1 MDSLVVVPI
10 SQAMARQR
18 SGRAGRT
25 GPGKCYR
32 LYTEEAYKNEM
43 LPTTIPEL
51 QRTNLA
57 NTVLTL
63 KAMGINDLIG
73 FNFMDPPPVQT
84 LITAMEQLYSLEA
97 LDEEGLLTKLGR
109 KMAEFPLEPN
119 LSKVLI
125 KSADIGFSDE
135 VLSVIAML
143 SVQNIWYRPKEK
155 QTLSDQK
162 RAKFFQ
168 PEGDHLTLLAVY
180 EAWKNTGY
188 SNPWCFEN
196 FIQARS
202 LRRALDVRKQ
212 LLQIMD
218 RQKIDIISCGKNWV
232 KVRKAIVSGFF
243 THAAKKDPQEGYKTL
258 TEGQTVYLHPS
269 SSLFHKNP
277 DWVIYHELVL
287 TSKEYMREVTAIDPK
302 WLPEFAPK
310 FFRQADPNKMT
321 KRKKSVKIEPMTSKF
336 KNEKPNDWRI
346 SKQKTYHS

>member
-1 MDSLVVVPI
+1 
-10 SQAMARQR
+10 
-18 SGRAGRT
+18 
-25 GPGKCYR
+25 
-32 LYTEEAYKNEM
+32 
-43 LPTTIPEL
+43 
-51 QRTNLA
+51 
-57 NTVLTL
+57 
-63 KAMGINDLIG
+63 
-73 FNFMDPPPVQT
+73 
-84 LITAMEQLYSLEA
+84 
-97 LDEEGLLTKLGR
+97 
-109 KMAEFPLEPN
+109 
-119 LSKVLI
+119 
-125 KSADIGFSDE
+125 
-135 VLSVIAML
+135 
-143 SVQNIWYRPKEK
+143 
-155 QTLSDQK
+155 
-162 RAKFFQ
+162 
-168 PEGDHLTLLAVY
+168 LAVY

-202 LRRALDVRKQ
+202 FRRALDVRKQ